1 MDALNKALDALE
13 HNLNQGE
20 YMVECAGT
28 ISNKIVGAYLEL
40 NDEYQREYFGHEHAK
55 RAQVICRAAYQGGAG
70 TPGSRA
76 RLPDG
81 SIRFPSERRERGEG
95 GRRMNNADEKVRA
108 VIEAL
113 RVDLAGMTPEQLS
126 ALQEDVTDWLQVISE
141 NVRALCEELLQEA
154 IDAKRQ

>member
-1 MDALNKALDALE
+1 
-13 HNLNQGE
+13 
-20 YMVECAGT
+20 
-28 ISNKIVGAYLEL
+28 
-40 NDEYQREYFGHEHAK
+40 
-55 RAQVICRAAYQGGAG
+55 
-70 TPGSRA
+70 
-76 RLPDG
+76 
-81 SIRFPSERRERGEG
+81 
-95 GRRMNNADEKVRA
+95 MNNADEKVRA